1 MGTSP
6 AVRIENLTWTY
17 EGAEKPALKGIN
29 LTIQPGEVVL
39 IAGPNGSGRTTLCRL
54 LNGLIPHFFD
64 GKMTGDVFING
75 INTREAT
82 IGHLSQISGLVFD
95 DPLSQLVS
103 PTVFDEIA
111 FGPENLG
118 VPPDEIRKRI
128 TESLEFVRLVGYEE
142 RAPYTLSGGE
152 QQSLCIASIIAMR
165 PQIYV
170 LDEPTSNLD
179 PIGTEQVFRVIA
191 RLAQEEKKTLIIVSH
206 NTEELVTLVSRI
218 IVIND
223 GQVALDGDPRS
234 VFAKAEYLLKTRIA
248 IPQVTELFE
257 KLKHLPKFRVSTLP
271 ITLDEA
277 YAKLREL
284 GFENSA
290 ETTPRAEDY
299 EDAKSDELLVE
310 ADHVGFSYAESQ
322 AKALDDVNLKV
333 RKGDFLAVIGQNGS
347 GKTTLVKNIVALLK
361 PTEGVLRVGGLDV
374 RKVKTWQLA
383 DKVGIVFQNP
393 DIQLFSESVVKE
405 LAFGPKAMGF
415 TPERANE
422 RMSYVAE
429 RFGLKDLMN
438 ESPGE
443 VDKGTRQKIAIA
455 AVVVLDPQTLIIDEP
470 TTGQDPDSARQI
482 MDIASQMN
490 KEGKTIIMIT
500 HSMPLVAEYAKKVM
514 VLSDGHVLFQGLV
527 KNVYRETELLKKA
540 SLKPPQI
547 IQLAL
552 LLKIPQRILSIDD
565 MYSYLVKRA
574 GA

>member
-64 GKMTGDVFING
+64 GKMTGNVFING

-405 LAFGPKAMGF
+405 LAFGTKAMGF

-482 MDIASQMN
+482 MNIASQMN

-500 HSMPLVAEYAKKVM
+500 HSMPLVAEYAKKAM

-527 KNVYRETELLKKA
+527 KNVYQETEMLKKA

-547 IQLAL
+547 IQLAH
-552 LLKIPQRILSIDD
+552 LLKIPQRILSVDD

>member
-64 GKMTGDVFING
+64 GKMTGNVFING

-82 IGHLSQISGLVFD
+82 IGHLSQIAGLVFD
-95 DPLSQLVS
+95 DPLSQLVN

-111 FGPENLG
+111 FGPENVG
-118 VPPDEIRKRI
+118 VPADEIRKRI
-128 TESLEFVRLVGYEE
+128 KESLEFVRLAGYEE

-179 PIGTEQVFRVIA
+179 PIGSERVFRVIA
-191 RLAQEEKKTLIIVSH
+191 RLAQEEKKTVIIVSH
-206 NTEELVTLVSRI
+206 STEELVSLVSRV
-218 IVIND
+218 IVINE

-234 VFAKAEYLLKTRIA
+234 VFANAEYLLKARIA

-257 KLKHLPKFRVSTLP
+257 KLKHLPKFKVSNLP

-277 YAKLREL
+277 YAKLKEL

-290 ETTPRAEDY
+290 EAAPPAKGY
-299 EDAKSDELLVE
+299 EEEKSDEVTVE
-310 ADHVGFSYAESQ
+310 ADHVGFSYPESQ
-322 AKALDDVNLKV
+322 AKALDDVNMKV
-333 RKGDFLAVIGQNGS
+333 HKGDFLAVIGQNGS

-361 PTEGVLRVGGLDV
+361 PTEGVLHVGGVDV
-374 RKVKTWQLA
+374 RNVKTWQLA

-405 LAFGPKAMGF
+405 IAFGTKAMGF
-415 TPERANE
+415 TPEKANE
-422 RMSYVAE
+422 RMAYVAD

-482 MDIASQMN
+482 MNIASQMN
-490 KEGKTIIMIT
+490 KDGKSIIMIT

-527 KNVYRETELLKKA
+527 KDVYQRTEMLKKA

-552 LLKIPQRILSIDD
+552 LLKIPQTILSIDD

>member
-64 GKMTGDVFING
+64 GKMTGNVFING

-405 LAFGPKAMGF
+405 LAFGTKAMGF

-482 MDIASQMN
+482 MNIASQMN

-500 HSMPLVAEYAKKVM
+500 HSMPLVAEYAKKAM

-527 KNVYRETELLKKA
+527 KNVYQETEMLKKA

-547 IQLAL
+547 IQLAH